1 MQRNESEFIMRIGW
15 IGTGVMGRSMAGHLL
30 AAGHDLHI
38 HSRTKEKAAELIAR
52 GATWHDRAADV
63 AHDATVVFTMLG
75 FPADVRAVAM
85 GPCGVIASLPPG
97 GVLVDCTTSSPALA
111 VELADEARARGCFAL
126 DAPVSGGDIGA
137 RNATLSIMVGGDA
150 AAFERVRPLFET
162 LGKTIVHH
170 GAAGSGQHAK
180 MVNQILIAAGM
191 VAVCEGLLYA
201 RRCGLDMDKVM
212 ASVGGGAAGS
222 WSLAHY
228 GPRILK
234 GDFAP
239 GFYVEHFVKDMQIA
253 LDEADRMGL
262 ILPGL
267 ALAKTL
273 YDKLMEMDGGRNGTQ
288 SLIRALEALAGSDN
302 K

>member
-1 MQRNESEFIMRIGW
+1 MQRNESELIMRIGW

-52 GATWHDRAADV
+52 GAVWHDRAAD
-63 AHDATVVFTMLG
+63 AARDATVVFMMLG
-75 FPADVRAVAM
+75 FPDDVRAVAM

-111 VELADEARARGCFAL
+111 VELADAARARGCFAL

-150 AAFERVRPLFET
+150 TAFERVRPLFET
-162 LGKTIVHH
+162 LGKTTVHH
-170 GAAGSGQHAK
+170 GDPGSGQHTK

-201 RRCGLDMDKVM
+201 RTCGLDMDKVM

-273 YDKLMEMDGGRNGTQ
+273 YDKLMESGGARNGTQ
-288 SLIRALEALAGSDN
+288 SLIRALEALAGSDD